1 MTETTSIPT
10 VAQLEAQ
17 QAALTAQQAELD
29 RQMAAASLGSVQA
42 AKAVLDRAA
51 SIKIADDLEPLLEQL
66 PANSVA
72 RQQITSV
79 ITDGSYSTIGAAD
92 ISLSGIAF
100 GFSNNFR
107 FNCDP

>member
-51 SIKIADDLEPLLEQL
+51 SVKVADDLEPLLEQL
-66 PANSVA
+66 PANSMA
-72 RQQITSV
+72 RQQIMNV
-79 ITDGSYSTIGAAD
+79 INVNRGVRDLLGREVTRLEALAAEPVVED
-92 ISLSGIAF
+92 EAA
-100 GFSNNFR
+100 
-107 FNCDP
+107 